1 MIQHLPVLQ
10 VTNTLFINFWAVE
23 ERNNLGLGDVGVDMI
38 NKFFTIC
45 PDIDYIVWLCPM
57 SLKLTDYL
65 QRLFE
70 EVESHS
76 ETTGKSD
83 IFKGVRILLLRRES
97 YLLAL
102 SVRGARVEDSDD
114 LLPILLK
121 SNPAIID
128 GQEKFF
134 LANLIQT
141 RDDNNRF
148 YVGLTKNKLV
158 GMLATSTDVN
168 ELLIKK
174 VFDIDIFSDIVIK
187 SEPKVKLP
195 LKRIA
200 LVGNVHFLEKATLAD
215 LATEL
220 NCIFVDVSTSSSVNN
235 TGDKVG
241 TSILLKLD
249 ALIVDACNEYMIQNL
264 DNFPTACI
272 LIGLPT
278 TEAEVEAIL
287 HTPGSVDV
295 IIEVSR
301 SLGES
306 AAPTAQDVEV
316 EEDAATLSHIDA
328 TDLLKTMLSAVTED
342 GESRVN
348 VQWRLLPDEG
358 DVVVLIADALSEA
371 VATISEETRLLMGDQ
386 NEEEQ
391 YYSNAFAVTL
401 FCTAEGSETRAVD
414 MLRVAFEDF
423 PGLDYCICLVPNSS
437 PVMPLVELMT
447 AVKVRPGMSFNQS
460 LYVMRKEHFLAKSNL
475 GVVRLT
481 DSLMPDL
488 ELFLKP
494 LGIDQ
499 KTSLIAA
506 KNCLKFNDACLNDNP
521 MEVSFLLLFGSKVVG
536 FVTLSRKKITNEDV
550 NTLRAGYKL
559 DDLIDYERYR
569 TRSQAMITHWI
580 LSPIFSRWS
589 RFTIR
594 EIMRLYEKTL
604 LYYQGA
610 FSSIPAVEIVDE
622 LIPVAPRRAMQ
633 MVSRPRSG
641 STIASSTVGSKR
653 FDKGPLFMITKS
665 KLSHRKTAIN
675 SRILIVGG
683 TAYAHAALE
692 TFCYFPNLTF
702 SNIYVVNDRQS
713 SPFLLGDVARFGGD
727 STFGSEFS
735 GCLSVRDVDDPPLK
749 NLFAL
754 GLAYKSTLVRGH
766 LTDIDRENKSIVV
779 SDEVALEYDLLLI
792 ASPNQGTYTLQYFQ
806 YSANL

>member
-1 MIQHLPVLQ
+1 MIHHQPVLQ
-10 VTNTLFINFWAVE
+10 MTNTLFINFWAVE
-23 ERNNLGLGDVGVDMI
+23 ERNNLGVGDVGVDMI
-38 NKFFTIC
+38 NEFFTIC
-45 PDIDYIVWLCPM
+45 PDIDYIVWLCPV

-70 EVESHS
+70 EVESDS
-76 ETTGKSD
+76 GKTNM
-83 IFKGVRILLLRRES
+83 FKNVRILLLRRES
-97 YLLAL
+97 YSLAL

-158 GMLATSTDVN
+158 GMLTTSTDVN
-168 ELLIKK
+168 ESLIKK
-174 VFDIDIFSDIVIK
+174 VFDIDIFSDIVLK
-187 SEPKVKLP
+187 REPKVKLP
-195 LKRIA
+195 LRRIA
-200 LVGNVHFLEKATLAD
+200 LVGNIHFLEKAILAD

-220 NCIFVDVSTSSSVNN
+220 NCIFVDAGTSSSVNSSV
-235 TGDKVG
+235 DKVG
-241 TSILLKLD
+241 TLKLLALD
-249 ALIVDACNEYMIQNL
+249 SLIVDACNEYMIQNL

-272 LIGLPT
+272 LIGFPT

-287 HTPGSVDV
+287 HSTGSVDV
-295 IIEVSR
+295 VIEVSR

-306 AAPTAQDVEV
+306 AAPTAHDIEV
-316 EEDAATLSHIDA
+316 DEDAATLSHIDA
-328 TDLLKTMLSAVTED
+328 TDLLQTMLGAVTED
-342 GESRVN
+342 ELRIK

-358 DVVVLIADALSEA
+358 DAVVLIADALSEA
-371 VATISEETRLLMGDQ
+371 VATICEEMRLLIGDH

-414 MLRVAFEDF
+414 MLRAAFEDF
-423 PGLDYCICLVPNSS
+423 PALDYCICMVPNSS
-437 PVMPLVELMT
+437 QVMPLVELMT
-447 AVKVRPGMSFNQS
+447 PIKVRPGMSFNRS
-460 LYVMRKEHFLAKSNL
+460 LYVMRKEHFLAKANL

-481 DSLMPDL
+481 DSSMPDL

-506 KNCLKFNDACLNDNP
+506 KNSLRFNDACLNDNP

-550 NTLRAGYKL
+550 NALRAGYKL

-580 LSPIFSRWS
+580 LSPIFSPWA

-604 LYYQGA
+604 LYYQGV
-610 FSSIPAVEIVDE
+610 FSSVPAVEIVDE
-622 LIPVAPRRAMQ
+622 LIPVAPRRTMQ
-633 MVSRPRSG
+633 AVARPRSG
-641 STIASSTVGSKR
+641 SANIGSAVGGKR

-713 SPFLLGDVARFGGD
+713 SPFLLGDVSRFGGE

-749 NLFAL
+749 DLFAL

-792 ASPNQGTYTLQYFQ
+792 ASPNQGTYTL
-806 YSANL
+806 